1 MPPIEAVIFDLDG
14 TLIDSEPLHA
24 GAWHEFL
31 RRQGLKPPSPNFTDE
46 CIGLP
51 DEFALGKLL
60 SSFPGLTDLDGKL
73 LESKQ
78 AIYRELVAA
87 QGEELGFAGL
97 KERLAKLDRAG
108 FGLAV
113 GTNSKLPNTR
123 AGLIAAGFLPCFPV
137 VVTLDDVKEGKPA
150 PDIYIEAAKRL
161 GVAPGRAAVLEDS
174 IAGMAAG
181 LAAGCRV
188 LAIATTLPPEKLS
201 GAERIFSRTI
211 DAVDWIMGGGDS

>member
-31 RRQGLKPPSPNFTDE
+31 RRQGLKPPTPNFTDD

-51 DEFALGKLL
+51 DEFARDKILA
-60 SSFPGLTDLDGKL
+60 SFPELAGLAGGLLDM
-73 LESKQ
+73 KQ

-87 QGEELGFAGL
+87 QGEGLGFTGL
-97 KERLAKLDRAG
+97 KERLEKLGRAG
-108 FGLAV
+108 FGRAV

-123 AGLIAAGFLPCFPV
+123 AGLTAAGFIPCFPV
-137 VVTLDDVKEGKPA
+137 VVTLDDVKAGKPA
-150 PDIYIEAAKRL
+150 PDIYLEAAKRL
-161 GVAPGRAAVLEDS
+161 GVAPDRTAVLEDS

-188 LAIATTLPPEKLS
+188 IAIATTLPPEKLS
-201 GAERIFSRTI
+201 DAERIFPRTI
-211 DAVDWIMGGGDS
+211 DAVDWIMHGRV